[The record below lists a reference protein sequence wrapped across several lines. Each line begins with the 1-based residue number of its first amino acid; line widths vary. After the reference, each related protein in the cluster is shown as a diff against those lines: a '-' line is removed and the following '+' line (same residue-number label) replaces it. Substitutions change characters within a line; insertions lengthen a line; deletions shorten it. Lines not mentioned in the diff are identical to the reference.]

1 MSLRNNKSR
10 NIETNTY
17 DCCHC
22 GKKYKSCAGKCYHEK
37 RCSKNEALF
46 QNTRSETA
54 LQFKHLQDQILELH
68 NIITTASGNDVV
80 PSTTTNN
87 ITNNTQNITQ
97 INIVD
102 FGQENLSSLTHE
114 FLKDCLLRCQPTE
127 TLPDD
132 NENGMTKLWKKI
144 NSIPENRNVRVR
156 NISHGFMEKRENNR
170 WVPECKDVLLDQMIT
185 KSYMIMDTFKGS
197 NRDDL
202 EEDND
207 FQGVIEDIEEYLYEV
222 GRKDPK
228 LWAEIKRSLYNLLMK
243 DRDTIRGI

>member
-1 MSLRNNKSR
+1 MKEKDLRQRHRSVVKDSMAATETDNVICKRCGFVASRRDALLQHLRRKNTCLPKVATISVEHILKEMSLRNNKSR

-156 NISHGFMEKRENNR
+156 NISHGFYGKTREQ
-170 WVPECKDVLLDQMIT
+170 PM
-185 KSYMIMDTFKGS
+185 GS
-197 NRDDL
+197 
-202 EEDND
+202 
-207 FQGVIEDIEEYLYEV
+207 
-222 GRKDPK
+222 
-228 LWAEIKRSLYNLLMK
+228 
-243 DRDTIRGI
+243 